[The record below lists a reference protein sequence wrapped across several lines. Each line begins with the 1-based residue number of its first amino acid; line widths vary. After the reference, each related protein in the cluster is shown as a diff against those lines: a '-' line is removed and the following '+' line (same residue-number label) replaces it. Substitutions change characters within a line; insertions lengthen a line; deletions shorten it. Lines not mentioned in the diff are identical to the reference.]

1 MHLFNMQNYTTSIL
15 FWHKFVLT
23 KVLPIRE
30 NRDGEIYMA
39 SGCDSE
45 FEGELVFYKPVLDI
59 IEKLLDGASE
69 VSWRTYCVKV
79 FSLIII

>member
-1 MHLFNMQNYTTSIL
+1 
-15 FWHKFVLT
+15 
-23 KVLPIRE
+23 
-30 NRDGEIYMA
+30 MA

-69 VSWRTYCVKV
+69 VS
-79 FSLIII
+79 